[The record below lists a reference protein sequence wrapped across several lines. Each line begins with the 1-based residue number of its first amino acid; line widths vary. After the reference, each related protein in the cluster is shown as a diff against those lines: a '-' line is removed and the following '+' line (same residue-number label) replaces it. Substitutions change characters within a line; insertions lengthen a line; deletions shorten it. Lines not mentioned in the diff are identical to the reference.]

1 MATQT
6 VPQAPAFN
14 PVRYKETTREQWQGA
29 AEAWH
34 RWTPAIQEWLGP
46 STEVMLD
53 LAGVGPGGRVLDIEG
68 HPMSGVKV
76 TVERLQEKLTT
87 LTDERGEYCFCRVT
101 PGRDYVLRI
110 EREGYARVEER
121 DLVVGRGKL
130 AIRNAILQS
139 VSSFGPREGKGG
151 S

>member
-1 MATQT
+1 MGPERRRISLALGLVILLFSFQ
-6 VPQAPAFN
+6 V
-14 PVRYKETTREQWQGA
+14 GA
-29 AEAWH
+29 SP
-34 RWTPAIQEWLGP
+34 TPEDA
-46 STEVMLD
+46 D
-53 LAGVGPGGRVLDIEG
+53 RLAGPPPGGVTGRVLDIEG

-110 EREGYARVEER
+110 EREGNARVEER